1 MCCYSEFVDA
11 EYLQNDYWKRA
22 VRIMETQNRVNKK
35 VIKELLMT
43 LDTLTNRVKWW
54 GCTS

>member
-1 MCCYSEFVDA
+1 MEERPTGSEYVDP

-35 VIKELLMT
+35 VIKAGVYTRPLLSST
-43 LDTLTNRVKWW
+43 
-54 GCTS
+54 